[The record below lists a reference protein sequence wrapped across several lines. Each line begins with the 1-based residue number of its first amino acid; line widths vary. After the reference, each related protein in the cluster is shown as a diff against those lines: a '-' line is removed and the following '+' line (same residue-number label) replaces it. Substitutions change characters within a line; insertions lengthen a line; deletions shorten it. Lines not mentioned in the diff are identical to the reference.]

1 MKQELKFGD
10 FLTIERDNKVDIIDS
25 QKYII
30 SGVQNYG
37 QGVIIRREV
46 FGKNLKMKKYQL
58 IKENQLMWCKVDT
71 KNGAFGITK
80 EEHIGTITST
90 NMALANFDQNKVL
103 PNFLETLFK
112 LKPFHE
118 NITKLSSG
126 TTNRKYLTP
135 TQLFKTISIPKISE
149 KEQKLLIDKIKYI
162 NSLGLSS
169 KITNQQTLLKKL
181 RQAILQEAI
190 QGKLTADWRK
200 ENPDVEPASELL
212 KRIQAEKE
220 KLITEKKIKPQK
232 PLPPIKAEEIP
243 FELPKGWVW
252 CRLGVLVESFQNG
265 ISKRRGGNGVDVIV
279 LRLADIKNHLI
290 CLNNIRNLTLGTK
303 ELNKFKIENDD
314 ILVTRVNGSVDIV
327 GNFNYCN
334 NISLRNIAYCDHL
347 IRMRVFFKK
356 TVASYLFLVEKTSL
370 IRDRVKSEF
379 KTTSGQKTINQGHLS
394 NFFIP
399 LPPLTEQKAIVAKV
413 EKLLTYCDELEQQ
426 IQQTK
431 TYSEQLMQTVLK
443 EAFTP

>member
-1 MKQELKFGD
+1 MVVTTLKIEELFNIEKGTLQSYKCIAGEYNFITAAEEWKTHKEFAYDCEALIFAAAASGSLGRTHYVNGKFISSDLCFILTPKSNKTYPINLKFYHFVFNQLREEIVKNTKTGTSKEAINRKN
-10 FLTIERDNKVDIIDS
+10 FSQYKIPYFEISQQQFYIYKLISTQDNKKILVAE
-25 QKYII
+25 I
-30 SGVQNYG
+30 SY
-37 QGVIIRREV
+37 
-46 FGKNLKMKKYQL
+46 
-58 IKENQLMWCKVDT
+58 
-71 KNGAFGITK
+71 
-80 EEHIGTITST
+80 
-90 NMALANFDQNKVL
+90 
-103 PNFLETLFK
+103 
-112 LKPFHE
+112 
-118 NITKLSSG
+118 
-126 TTNRKYLTP
+126 
-135 TQLFKTISIPKISE
+135 
-149 KEQKLLIDKIKYI
+149 
-162 NSLGLSS
+162 
-169 KITNQQTLLKKL
+169 QQTLLKKL

-190 QGKLTADWRK
+190 QGKLTVDWRK
-200 ENPDVEPASELL
+200 ENPNVEPASELL

-265 ISKRRGGNGVDVIV
+265 ISKRRGGGNGVDVIV